1 MLGMG
6 SSSLNYLIYLI
17 NKFNFFYNIAGY
29 NLKKNHKMKNSILF
43 LFLFAT
49 SIGTLVAQEIAPS
62 KNKFGAILS
71 TNIFGFNDDFN
82 KVDVGGG
89 CYFSRKIANRL
100 SIYTEMDGSSRN
112 YGDLALMP
120 GLSGEFTT
128 GNLAV
133 YIGPMFDIGKS
144 MNLST
149 GLIQNYLFNPELKTT
164 TGNKDLS
171 SEVTNFTSMFFDFR
185 HHFGNKFSLGTRYE
199 WGLNS
204 MFKNSDRKVSTISFN
219 MFLPLRGKR
228 NQSKG
233 N

>member
-1 MLGMG
+1 M
-6 SSSLNYLIYLI
+6 
-17 NKFNFFYNIAGY
+17 
-29 NLKKNHKMKNSILF
+29 KKLF
-43 LFLFAT
+43 LTLALLCAT
-49 SIGTLVAQEIAPS
+49 ITTSVAQEIAPS
-62 KNKFGAILS
+62 KNKFGALLS

-89 CYFSRKIANRL
+89 FYFSRKISNRL

-128 GNLAV
+128 GNLAI

-149 GLIQNYLFNPELKTT
+149 GLVQNYLFNPELKTPN
-164 TGNKDLS
+164 GNKDVS

-204 MFKNSDRKVSTISFN
+204 MFNNSDRKVSTISFS
-219 MFLPLRGKR
+219 MFLPLGGKR
-228 NQSKG
+228 NQNKG